1 MKLISWNVNGI
12 RACYKKG
19 FVEFIE
25 REQPDILAVQET
37 KAQPDQCEPILRS
50 PAERTS
56 FWSSAKK
63 KGYSGT
69 ATFLAPGQTPPK
81 AVRYGI
87 GIDEYDSEGRFV
99 ITEHEAFTLYN
110 VYIVNGGSGPERHD
124 FKQRFLKDF
133 TNHLRPLVEAGAP
146 IIITGDF
153 NVAHRPVDVYSP
165 ESLAHE
171 SGFLPEERQWFDEFL
186 KMGFVD
192 SFRHMHPDARERY
205 TWWAYYERA
214 RIGNRGWRI
223 DYFCVTKNLA
233 SKITRAEILD
243 GQEGSDHCPVV
254 LELAL

>member
-19 FVEFIE
+19 FIEFIE

-37 KAQPDQCEPILRS
+37 KADPEQCEPMLRA

-56 FWSSAKK
+56 FWSTAKK

-69 ATFLAPGQTPPK
+69 ATFLAPGVPAPK
-81 AVRYGI
+81 SVQRGI
-87 GIDEYDSEGRFV
+87 GIAEYDTEGRFV
-99 ITEHEAFTLYN
+99 ITEHELFTLYN

-124 FKQRFLKDF
+124 FKMRFLRDF
-133 TNHLRPLVEAGAP
+133 TDHLRPLVQAGKP

-153 NVAHRPVDVYSP
+153 NVAHRDIDVYSP

-171 SGFLPEERQWFDEFL
+171 SGFLPEERAWFDQFL
-186 KMGFVD
+186 DIGFVD
-192 SFRHMHPDARERY
+192 TFRHFHPQARDRY

-223 DYFCVTKNLA
+223 DYFCVTKNLVPRL
-233 SKITRAEILD
+233 KRAEILD
-243 GQEGSDHCPVV
+243 GQAGSDHCPVV
-254 LELAL
+254 LELD